1 MGSGAPYRGAM
12 RRGPPD
18 PDTPAP
24 RLGRGLSHHIL
35 PNAATM
41 AGLCSTLIGLVKL
54 GEADA
59 MTRQA
64 DEMLGY
70 ITVLFVVSALCSYGS
85 IRATTG
91 AGRSERL
98 EWIADVTF
106 IVALVALAVVSLL
119 FAHEQL

>member
-1 MGSGAPYRGAM
+1 M

-18 PDTPAP
+18 PDTPSP

-64 DEMLGY
+64 DEMLAY

-85 IRATTG
+85 IRATSG

-106 IVALVALAVVSLL
+106 IIALVALAVVSLL